1 LGLGG
6 VGLGFWTIGFTRLG
20 AAVITVSLAPEIG
33 AAALVGSV
41 ASLIIGGVGSVYYY
55 NE

>member
-1 LGLGG
+1 MGLGG

-33 AAALVGSV
+33 ATALGCSV
-41 ASLIIGGVGSVYYY
+41 ASLVIGGFGSAYHYY
-55 NE
+55 E